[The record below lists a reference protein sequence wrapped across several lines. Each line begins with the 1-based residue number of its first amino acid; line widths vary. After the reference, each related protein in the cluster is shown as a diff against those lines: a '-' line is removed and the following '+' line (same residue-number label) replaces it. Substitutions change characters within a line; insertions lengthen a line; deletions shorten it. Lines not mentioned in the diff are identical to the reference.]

1 MARSALIRRLAGT
14 SWGASTPTLRT
25 STLALVYAPAE
36 YCAPVW
42 CRSAHSKL
50 VDVSLNAALRT
61 ITGCLRPTQVEQL
74 PVLAEIAPPALRR
87 EAATLVLGRRACQ
100 HDHLLHDVVEN
111 SNHRKRL
118 KSRRPL
124 SHHAQQLVSSVPP
137 QETVKH
143 WTHARW
149 AESWA
154 STTTR
159 LHKFIPTPS
168 NSGQG
173 VGLSRRAW
181 TRLNRLRTGVGRF
194 GANMLRWGL
203 STNDSCECGAEQTAD
218 HITSG
223 RCPIYRPPEG
233 INGLIVL
240 DDETRA
246 WLENNALDICVV
258 RDGTRKKNVQV
269 VLWTSATLAQH
280 CARQVCLLALALTSA
295 SLSASTFDDCTA
307 RGTSR
312 WKCHPFHIP
321 RLILSASKSPDLA
334 GDLPNFDKKY
344 WKSPDLPILNED
356 LPIYYKKL

>member
-1 MARSALIRRLAGT
+1 MSRGWAKA
-14 SWGASTPTLRT
+14 
-25 STLALVYAPAE
+25 
-36 YCAPVW
+36 
-42 CRSAHSKL
+42 
-50 VDVSLNAALRT
+50 
-61 ITGCLRPTQVEQL
+61 
-74 PVLAEIAPPALRR
+74 
-87 EAATLVLGRRACQ
+87 
-100 HDHLLHDVVEN
+100 
-111 SNHRKRL
+111 NHRKRL

-124 SHHAQQLVSSVPP
+124 THHAQQLVSSVPP

-154 STTTR
+154 STTTTR

-173 VGLSRRAW
+173 VGLYRRAW

-203 STNDSCECGAEQTAD
+203 STNDSCDCGAEQTAD

-246 WLENNALDICVV
+246 M
-258 RDGTRKKNVQV
+258 
-269 VLWTSATLAQH
+269 LWTYEWCVTAHARRRANASA
-280 CARQVCLLALALTSA
+280 C
-295 SLSASTFDDCTA
+295 
-307 RGTSR
+307 
-312 WKCHPFHIP
+312 
-321 RLILSASKSPDLA
+321 RL
-334 GDLPNFDKKY
+334 
-344 WKSPDLPILNED
+344 
-356 LPIYYKKL
+356 

>member
-1 MARSALIRRLAGT
+1 MSFLCQCLILKGNQ
-14 SWGASTPTLRT
+14 
-25 STLALVYAPAE
+25 Y
-36 YCAPVW
+36 
-42 CRSAHSKL
+42 
-50 VDVSLNAALRT
+50 
-61 ITGCLRPTQVEQL
+61 
-74 PVLAEIAPPALRR
+74 VL
-87 EAATLVLGRRACQ
+87 
-100 HDHLLHDVVEN
+100 
-111 SNHRKRL
+111 S
-118 KSRRPL
+118 
-124 SHHAQQLVSSVPP
+124 HAQQLVSSVPP

-203 STNDSCECGAEQTAD
+203 STNDSCECGAEQTTD

-240 DDETRA
+240 D
-246 WLENNALDICVV
+246 NASGARYPFFSVS
-258 RDGTRKKNVQV
+258 R
-269 VLWTSATLAQH
+269 WTSLATLA
-280 CARQVCLLALALTSA
+280 VCS
-295 SLSASTFDDCTA
+295 
-307 RGTSR
+307 
-312 WKCHPFHIP
+312 W
-321 RLILSASKSPDLA
+321 RLIDL
-334 GDLPNFDKKY
+334 Y
-344 WKSPDLPILNED
+344 EY
-356 LPIYYKKL
+356 IYKINSI